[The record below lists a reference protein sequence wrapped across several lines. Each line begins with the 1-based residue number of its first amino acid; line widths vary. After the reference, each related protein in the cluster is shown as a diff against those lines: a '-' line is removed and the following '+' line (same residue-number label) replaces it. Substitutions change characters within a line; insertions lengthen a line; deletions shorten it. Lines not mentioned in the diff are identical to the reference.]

1 MTACLDSSM
10 NLSPPTTE
18 QLEELAKAVRLGL
31 AALHRPPPMTAV
43 EWANEHFYLSSESSY
58 HEGRWETLP
67 FQVAILN
74 AMGND
79 EIRKVNIVKSA
90 RLGYTKMMLA
100 AIGYLLEHKKRNCL
114 TFSPTDDDR
123 DKFSKTHVK
132 TMIRDIPVVLA
143 LAPWHGK
150 KHTDNTTAAKRFANG
165 KQLFMHGGK
174 AARNYREISADGV
187 FYDELSGFDSD
198 IEREGTPTTLGDK
211 RLEGATFPKS
221 VRGSTPKLAGSCQIT
236 LAAEESPHLLRCNVP
251 CPHCGE
257 EQVLKW
263 GGKDEPYGFK
273 WDKGDAES
281 AFYLCEHNGCVIRQH
296 ELHDDTRPH
305 SIAQA
310 RYVCEKTGIWTRDGI
325 DFFDKDDQ
333 PIPTPRT
340 VSFHIWTAY
349 SPLTTWAQ
357 IVYDF
362 LDAKGDATKLKTFV
376 NTTLGETWED
386 EYGEKL
392 DWELLYGRR
401 EVYPQVPNRAVGLFG
416 GIDTQDDRYE
426 GRVWAVGAGQEMWLV
441 DRWILYGDPAGAE
454 LLKKV
459 GERLHRTYT
468 REDGGVMSVIRWGWD
483 SGGSYTDEV
492 YSQSKKHGL
501 MWVVPVKGA
510 NDYGKPIANF
520 PRKKHRGVYL
530 TEVGTNN
537 AKELIYNR
545 LKIQPQPGVPV
556 EGCIHF
562 PANDELCDEDEL
574 KQLTAEVKLPRVVK
588 GERKYL
594 WDSGGR
600 RNEALDCLV
609 YALAALY
616 VSMQRF
622 GFDPNQQPVMATPPP
637 DKTPPPAP
645 AQAQAP
651 AAGGGWLQTQGGSW
665 L

>member
-1 MTACLDSSM
+1 M

-333 PIPTPRT
+333 PIK
-340 VSFHIWTAY
+340 VIKNTAINI
-349 SPLTTWAQ
+349 SRP
-357 IVYDF
+357 
-362 LDAKGDATKLKTFV
+362 G
-376 NTTLGETWED
+376 
-386 EYGEKL
+386 
-392 DWELLYGRR
+392 
-401 EVYPQVPNRAVGLFG
+401 
-416 GIDTQDDRYE
+416 
-426 GRVWAVGAGQEMWLV
+426 
-441 DRWILYGDPAGAE
+441 ILYG
-454 LLKKV
+454 K
-459 GERLHRTYT
+459 
-468 REDGGVMSVIRWGWD
+468 
-483 SGGSYTDEV
+483 
-492 YSQSKKHGL
+492 
-501 MWVVPVKGA
+501 
-510 NDYGKPIANF
+510 
-520 PRKKHRGVYL
+520 
-530 TEVGTNN
+530 
-537 AKELIYNR
+537 
-545 LKIQPQPGVPV
+545 
-556 EGCIHF
+556 
-562 PANDELCDEDEL
+562 
-574 KQLTAEVKLPRVVK
+574 
-588 GERKYL
+588 
-594 WDSGGR
+594 
-600 RNEALDCLV
+600 
-609 YALAALY
+609 
-616 VSMQRF
+616 
-622 GFDPNQQPVMATPPP
+622 
-637 DKTPPPAP
+637 
-645 AQAQAP
+645 
-651 AAGGGWLQTQGGSW
+651 
-665 L
+665 

>member
-1 MTACLDSSM
+1 M
-10 NLSPPTTE
+10 NLSTPTPE

-58 HEGRWETLP
+58 HEGKWETLP

-79 EIRKVNIVKSA
+79 EISVVNIIKSA
-90 RLGYTKMMLA
+90 RLGYTKMALA

-132 TMIRDIPVVLA
+132 TMIRDIPVVLE

-150 KHTDNTTAAKRFANG
+150 KHTDNTTAAKRFSNG

-174 AARNYREISADGV
+174 AARNYREISADV
-187 FYDELSGFDSD
+187 VLYDELAGFDSD
-198 IEREGTPTTLGDK
+198 IEKEGTATSLGDT
-211 RLEGATFPKS
+211 RLEGSTFPKS
-221 VRGSTPKLAGSCQIT
+221 IRGSTPKLAGTGPEDPNRCQISK
-236 LAAEESPHLLRCNVP
+236 AVDESPHLLRYNIA
-251 CPHCGE
+251 CPHCGG

-273 WDKGDAES
+273 WDGNDAKTV
-281 AFYLCEHNGCVIRQH
+281 FYQCEHTACVIRQH
-296 ELHDDTRPH
+296 EIHDETNKYGVTNG
-305 SIAQA
+305 
-310 RYVCEKTGIWTRDGI
+310 RYVCEKTGIWTRDSI
-325 DFFDKDDQ
+325 DWFNADDEL
-333 PIPTPRT
+333 IPTPES
-340 VSFHIWTAY
+340 VSFHIWAAY
-349 SPLTTWAQ
+349 SPLNTW
-357 IVYDF
+357 VKMVSKF
-362 LDAKGDATKLKTFV
+362 LKSFKDPTKLKTFV

-392 DWELLYGRR
+392 DWEVLYNRR
-401 EVYPQVPNRAVGLFG
+401 EVFPQVPNRAVGLFG

-426 GRVWAVGAGQEMWLV
+426 GRVWAVGPGQEMWLV
-441 DRWILYGDPAGAE
+441 DRWILYGDPAGSE

-459 GERLHRTYT
+459 GERLPRTYT
-468 REDGGVMSVIRWGWD
+468 REDGGVMNVVRWCWD

-501 MWVVPVKGA
+501 MWVVPIKGA
-510 NDYGKPIANF
+510 NVYGKPIASF
-520 PRKKHRGVYL
+520 PRKKTAKGVYL
-530 TEVGTNN
+530 TEIGTDN
-537 AKELIYNR
+537 AKEQIYNR
-545 LKIQPQPGVPV
+545 LKIQPQAGLPV
-556 EGCIHF
+556 EGCIHL

-574 KQLTAEVKLPRVVK
+574 KQLTAEVKMPRIVK
-588 GERKYL
+588 GQRKYL
-594 WDSGGR
+594 WESGGR

-609 YALAALY
+609 YALAALHI
-616 VSMQRF
+616 SMQRF
-622 GFDPNQQPVMATPPP
+622 GFDLNQSPVMATPPP
-637 DKTPPPAP
+637 EKTPPPP
-645 AQAQAP
+645 P
-651 AAGGGWLQTQGGSW
+651 AAASGSGGSWLQTQGGSW